1 MSDVISAPS
10 RRTSSSGMAKAG
22 GFPCRYG
29 NCDERFFVA
38 KQDSMKDLLEASKSR
53 TDHEIAAHDYHHKS
67 WEVEQPRPFSAGPA
81 PRPKG
86 PRRPREMV

>member
-1 MSDVISAPS
+1 MSETIGAPRHASA
-10 RRTSSSGMAKAG
+10 GMAKSG

-38 KQDSMKDLLEASKSR
+38 QADSMKALLAASQAR

-67 WEVEQPRPFSAGPA
+67 WEVEAARPFSAGPA
-81 PRPKG
+81 PRP
-86 PRRPREMV
+86 RPIRKRSESEV